1 MTTVERLLDM
11 AIERNASDVHIGT
24 GMAPA
29 LRIAGNIV
37 KLDMPPVPEVII
49 KEFIDQHWQETR
61 QTDID
66 GIQELDL
73 AVTYKNIRLRV
84 HAYQNHLGWALAI
97 RLLAQQ
103 IPTLQ
108 QLNLPPIFQKICAAK
123 QGLVVI
129 TGPTGSGKSTT
140 LAAMIEEINRSRPVN
155 IITIEDPIEY
165 IYQPKMALIQQREV
179 QTHTQSFARAL
190 RAALR
195 EDPDVILVGEMR
207 DLETIRAALEAAE
220 TGHLVF
226 STLHTNSAAETIDR
240 IINVFPEYQQ
250 QQIRMM
256 LADAL
261 VTVIAQRLIP
271 AATPRGRVAV
281 QEILVVNPAVRNL
294 IRENKTFQIPSIIQ
308 TGSGMGMQTFQQ
320 HIQRYRQQ
328 GILRLEAGMEMNIGA
343 GLGV

>member
-1 MTTVERLLDM
+1 MTTVEELLNM

-37 KLDMPPVPEVII
+37 RLELPPVP
-49 KEFIDQHWQETR
+49 QEAIEKFLH
-61 QTDID
+61 QYSQD
-66 GIQELDL
+66 GILPSLPEMQEIDL
-73 AVTYKNIRLRV
+73 AITYRAIRLRV
-84 HAYQNHLGWALAI
+84 HAYRNHQGMALAI
-97 RLLAQQ
+97 RLLTQQ

-108 QLNLPPIFQKICAAK
+108 QLNFSPVFQKICAAR

-140 LAAMIEEINRSRPVN
+140 LAAMIEEINRSRQVN

-165 IYQPKMALIQQREV
+165 IYHPQLAIIQQREV
-179 QTHTQSFARAL
+179 GTHTQSFSRAL

-207 DLETIRAALEAAE
+207 DLETIQAALEAAE
-220 TGHLVF
+220 TGHLVL

-240 IINVFPEYQQ
+240 IIHVFPEYQQ

-261 VTVIAQRLIP
+261 LAVVAQRLV
-271 AATPRGRVAV
+271 AANTPRGRVAV

-308 TGSGMGMQTFQQ
+308 TGSTLGMQTFQQ
-320 HIQRYRQQ
+320 HLQRYRQQ
-328 GILRLEAGMEMNIGA
+328 GILRVDATPEVPLGI
-343 GLGV
+343 GLGS